1 MSFFNEVERLKLVH
15 RFQYE
20 HDVSRLQV
28 DGLRVWPV
36 VLLQLV
42 KLTATNFGARSL
54 LDIVKLAAKGVLS
67 YGTMVYGEFRDRTN
81 SIHAPGPADVLF
93 LTDPK
98 RRVRVVNVFFDRISD
113 PFFDALSKSGYCC
126 STLEWSIDHEYRVP
140 RYNPSDLIQG
150 EIDRVTLKSLLR
162 RRRPRQELT
171 ALGTK
176 GFREILDYH
185 GVGLDTFV
193 NDLTRSARLILAL
206 KDYFLRKLGKKGA
219 LMSFYSPY
227 YGNVAF
233 GFNLACKALG
243 IYTVEIQHGY
253 YGEMSLLYNGYR
265 NVNCRYDLLP
275 DAFWVWE
282 DRDRDAV
289 WAWGDDKSL
298 LPYVYVGGNLWN
310 NFWKYPE
317 ANDNR
322 YAAVYDHLMLRQ
334 GSGRVVLLT
343 LPPAFDIPDWL
354 PNAIRD
360 TAGEVTW
367 YVRYHHHMKGST
379 AARYRNA
386 FRDVSNVEY
395 ELSNRLPLPI
405 LFRLCDLHITVNSS
419 SVAEAKEFSRKSII
433 VSEIGVRIFSS
444 FISDGWA
451 YPALSKEQL
460 LGAIHRILNE
470 RPRADKSAEAAGIRS
485 NSEIIRDFIARLDR
499 NVNRGKPGN
508 QPA

>member
-1 MSFFNEVERLKLVH
+1 MSVFDELERLKLVH
-15 RFQYE
+15 RFQCE
-20 HDVSRLQV
+20 HDVSRLRV
-28 DGLRVWPV
+28 DGLKVWPI
-36 VLLQLV
+36 VLLQV
-42 KLTATNFGARSL
+42 AKLTDENLGVRSAFDVAR
-54 LDIVKLAAKGVLS
+54 LAVREVLS
-67 YGTMVYGEFRDRTN
+67 CCAMAYAKYRDRAN
-81 SIHAPGPADVLF
+81 SIAVGQPCDVLF
-93 LTDPK
+93 LTNPT
-98 RRVRVVNVFFDRISD
+98 RRARIEGVFFDRICD
-113 PFFDALSKSGYCC
+113 PFVEALRRDGHRSSV
-126 STLEWSIDHEYRVP
+126 LEWSFDHEYRVP
-140 RYNPSDLIQG
+140 RHNPSALIQG
-150 EIDRVTLKSLLR
+150 DIDLVVLGCLLKRQRPQLELELL
-162 RRRPRQELT
+162 ET
-171 ALGTK
+171 NHFGK
-176 GFREILDYH
+176 ILDYH
-185 GVGLDTFV
+185 QANRRAFIQNIV
-193 NDLTRSARLILAL
+193 RSAQFTLAL
-206 KDYFLRKLGKKGA
+206 RDYFRRNLAGTEARMAFYFPWYGA
-219 LMSFYSPY
+219 VS
-227 YGNVAF
+227 F
-233 GFNLACKALG
+233 GFNLACRALG
-243 IYTVEIQHGY
+243 VYTVEIQHGY

-265 NVNCRYDLLP
+265 NVNCRYGLLP

-322 YAAVYDHLMLRQ
+322 YAAGYDHLMLRR